1 MIQWTQNLKKKAC
14 VLKTNIHKLLKV
26 YSRAL
31 GLQLKWYLDFL
42 STQLLIWT
50 LDPYKGP
57 FIICL
62 HVAFSLCKIHVLFR
76 SVLYFITSRTLVKHR
91 WSKRMTAIWGYFW
104 LVSFLYLFVKPNNPE
119 WDNCM
124 ALTVLLYDIHTDID
138 ITLSS
143 LVPEYLFNHP

>member
-1 MIQWTQNLKKKAC
+1 MRNKEECVPTYKQHEHFGFALRELLIYMKKLYNGHKKAC
-14 VLKTNIHKLLKV
+14 VLKTNIHKLLEV

-62 HVAFSLCKIHVLFR
+62 HVAFSLCKNHVLFR

-91 WSKRMTAIWGYFW
+91 WSKRMTAI
-104 LVSFLYLFVKPNNPE
+104 
-119 WDNCM
+119 
-124 ALTVLLYDIHTDID
+124 
-138 ITLSS
+138 
-143 LVPEYLFNHP
+143 